1 MKKHHVTA
9 ILCIAA
15 ALGAAASAGS
25 SFLSM
30 RKPEPIVKGPGVTEV
45 KMLSD
50 WFPALKGTAGDTE
63 VYILRAAEGTGPAPG
78 AEAATAT
85 AAAAEPASMLVLGG
99 THPNEPSGMMTAVM
113 LIENAVPSAGTLYV
127 IPRANNSAFTHNDPQ
142 EGSPQSYSFKT
153 ASGTRTFRYGSR
165 ATNPIH
171 QWPDPD
177 VYIHASSGQS
187 LSGNET
193 RNLNRGY
200 PGKADGTLTE
210 RVCYGITELI
220 KKEKVTITVDLHEA
234 SPEYPV
240 NMAMV
245 AHPRAMPLAS
255 EAVLGLEMQDISIRL
270 EPSPVNLRGLTHR
283 ELGDFTETLPVLME
297 TPNASQGRLR
307 GKTNEALV
315 LTGKDPWYVRAQKL
329 GRLFV
334 PYDEKGHPL
343 EERVGRH
350 LAGLYEL
357 AVAWTMNNPDRPLDW
372 QGAPTYAEL
381 LSGSLGDWLKPV
393 P

>member
-1 MKKHHVTA
+1 MKKHQITA
-9 ILCIAA
+9 VIFLALALSAA
-15 ALGAAASAGS
+15 AVAGS

-30 RKPEPIVKGPGVTEV
+30 RKVEPIVQGPGVSAM

-50 WFPALKGTAGDTE
+50 WFPGLKGTAGDTE
-63 VYILRAAEGTGPAPG
+63 VYILKSAASVEQ
-78 AEAATAT
+78 T
-85 AAAAEPASMLVLGG
+85 AAPTASMLVLGG
-99 THPNEPSGMMTAVM
+99 THPNEPAGFMAAVV
-113 LIENAVPSAGTLYV
+113 LVENAVPASGTLYV
-127 IPRANNSAFTHNDPQ
+127 IPRANASGFTHDDPQ
-142 EGSPQSYSFKT
+142 EGSPQHFTIKT
-153 ASGTRTFRYGSR
+153 AFGSRTFRFGSR

-177 VYIHASSGQS
+177 VYIHASSGQR

-200 PGKADGTLTE
+200 PGRPDGTLTE
-210 RVCYGITELI
+210 KVCYGITELI
-220 KKEKVTITVDLHEA
+220 KTEKVTITVDLHEA

-245 AHPRAMPLAS
+245 AHPRAMELAS
-255 EAVLGLEMQDISIRL
+255 ETVIGLEMQDIAISL

-283 ELGDFTETLPVLME
+283 ELGDFTDTLPVLME

-307 GKTNEALV
+307 GKTDEALV

-329 GRLFV
+329 GRLYV
-334 PYDEKGHPL
+334 PYDEKGHPI

-350 LAGLYEL
+350 LAGISEL
-357 AVAWTMNNPDRPLDW
+357 ALSWTMENPDRPLEFTGLPTFAEI
-372 QGAPTYAEL
+372 QSTGLGA
-381 LSGSLGDWLKPV
+381 WLKPL